1 MKVLWISGRCEHPGD
16 KTNTYYYDMKVLLI
30 INLQIKVA
38 SFVCVCD
45 RVVREFVLW
54 EVGIAARHALYTR
67 GSVQG
72 PSLVPSF
79 MTTKIRLNM

>member
-1 MKVLWISGRCEHPGD
+1 MSTPEIKL
-16 KTNTYYYDMKVLLI
+16 TLTTYYDDMRVRLI

-79 MTTKIRLNM
+79 MTKIRLNM

>member
-16 KTNTYYYDMKVLLI
+16 KTNTYYDMKVLLI

-72 PSLVPSF
+72 SSLVPSF
-79 MTTKIRLNM
+79 MTKIRLNM

>member
-1 MKVLWISGRCEHPGD
+1 MSTPEIKL
-16 KTNTYYYDMKVLLI
+16 TLTTYYDDMRVRLI

-79 MTTKIRLNM
+79 MTRIRLNM